1 MSSFSTAHTAH
12 ATAAQ
17 AKFTVFYV
25 IIGNEMWGKIF
36 KENWKPLCHTCQ
48 QQVLRIVIRT
58 KKKKSWPYYH
68 IWSAVNIASY
78 DSGQDVK
85 EASSMVCIFQI
96 SVKGWYLLIILQ
108 AEKVYIKTINVCT

>member
-1 MSSFSTAHTAH
+1 MPHLPTAS
-12 ATAAQ
+12 
-17 AKFTVFYV
+17 V
-25 IIGNEMWGKIF
+25 
-36 KENWKPLCHTCQ
+36 ENSYQ
-48 QQVLRIVIRT
+48 D
-58 KKKKSWPYYH
+58 KKKKKLAILSYMVRD
-68 IWSAVNIASY
+68 AVNIASY